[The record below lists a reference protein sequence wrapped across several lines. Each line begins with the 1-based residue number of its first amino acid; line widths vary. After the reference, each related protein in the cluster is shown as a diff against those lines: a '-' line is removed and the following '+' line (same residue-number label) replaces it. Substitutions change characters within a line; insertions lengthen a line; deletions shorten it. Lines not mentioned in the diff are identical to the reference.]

1 MGFFLSRYWMVFPF
15 FGACGGFTAEPRC
28 APVCAAVLVR
38 GCSHV
43 QPHCGICQIA
53 SIFFSPLSR
62 KSAPVQ
68 GWKIMPDTTAHATHP
83 GWSGPRRGAE
93 KSPGLGGMGIN
104 PPLSAAGVSR
114 DAPTAGRSQSFPY
127 PSLLSSGAGGEFC
140 RVFAPPFCSPAQG
153 LRKASLMGIFGAP
166 APVSLQARLVR
177 LRIQVDA
184 FGASSG
190 VGVGAGHTH
199 STGLEQSGGKGH
211 PCFDAATSPGLCP
224 FHPGINPKRCC
235 VHPHPR
241 AAKFTSPLKL
251 RCKWSP
257 LAFLRSFPSRGLKF
271 PG

>member
-1 MGFFLSRYWMVFPF
+1 MGFFLSGYWMVFPF
-15 FGACGGFTAEPRC
+15 FGGCGGFTAEPRC

-62 KSAPVQ
+62 KSAPLQ
-68 GWKIMPDTTAHATHP
+68 GWKIMPDTTAHATQ
-83 GWSGPRRGAE
+83 PRLVRSSEGAE
-93 KSPGLGGMGIN
+93 KSPGMGGMGIN
-104 PPLSAAGVSR
+104 PPSLQPGFLGMLRPPADPRASPTSVCSAAGLGVNF
-114 DAPTAGRSQSFPY
+114 AGFS
-127 PSLLSSGAGGEFC
+127 
-140 RVFAPPFCSPAQG
+140 PPFCSPAQG

-190 VGVGAGHTH
+190 AGVGAGHTH
-199 STGLEQSGGKGH
+199 STGLEESGGKGH

-224 FHPGINPKRCC
+224 FHPGTNPKRCC

-257 LAFLRSFPSRGLKF
+257 LAFLRSFLSRDLKF

>member
-1 MGFFLSRYWMVFPF
+1 MFARTATLRDLSD
-15 FGACGGFTAEPRC
+15 CIDI
-28 APVCAAVLVR
+28 L
-38 GCSHV
+38 
-43 QPHCGICQIA
+43 
-53 SIFFSPLSR
+53 FSPLEKISPAARLENHARHYCPCHPPRLVRSSAGGR
-62 KSAPVQ
+62 KIPKD
-68 GWKIMPDTTAHATHP
+68 GWDGDK
-83 GWSGPRRGAE
+83 
-93 KSPGLGGMGIN
+93 

-127 PSLLSSGAGGEFC
+127 PGLLSSGAGGEFC

-166 APVSLQARLVR
+166 APVSLQVRLVR

-211 PCFDAATSPGLCP
+211 PCFEAATSPGLCP